1 MNSVEIKIPI
11 KKENSNKTEWQL
23 IIDYMEK
30 RINEIEKE
38 REILKSKYPELLTQT
53 T

>member
-1 MNSVEIKIPI
+1 MDSVEIKIPI
-11 KKENSNKTEWQL
+11 KKENSNQL
-23 IIDYMEK
+23 QLELIMDYMEK

-38 REILKSKYPELLTQT
+38 REILKSKYPELLSQT